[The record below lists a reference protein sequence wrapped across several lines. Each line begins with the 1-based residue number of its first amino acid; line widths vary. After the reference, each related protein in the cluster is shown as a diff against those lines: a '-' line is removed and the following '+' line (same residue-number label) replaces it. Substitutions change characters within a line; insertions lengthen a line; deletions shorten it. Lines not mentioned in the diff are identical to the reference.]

1 MKTKYFLYFL
11 VIIISVF
18 CLIACGGGG
27 GGGGDDPDPPST
39 PWLCFTASENS
50 TVSTKTII
58 DGAVSSAAPALE
70 YSKDDGTTWTDF
82 ELFYYDA
89 GDNLITAGTTVE
101 LASGEK
107 MYIRA
112 KGTNAAFSDF
122 ASGSDYRFIRF
133 LLTGTIAAS
142 GNIMSLLDKDCKS
155 TVIPSD
161 FCFYILFQNCI
172 SLTSAPDLPATSLTQ
187 VCYGDMFYGC
197 TSLIAAPELPATTL
211 AAGCYSNMFQGCTS
225 LTDAP
230 VLPAKTLAYACYE
243 GMFAN
248 CSALT
253 TVPTL
258 PATTLEEF
266 CYNGMFDTC
275 TSLVNAPEI
284 KATSLANSSCCGMFI
299 RCAALTKI
307 TVHFTDWNTAG
318 HATDNWVTDVA
329 AAGDFYCPAG
339 LDTSVAGTNK
349 NPAGWTIH
357 ELL

>member
-1 MKTKYFLYFL
+1 MKTKYFLFIL
-11 VIIISVF
+11 AIIISVF
-18 CLIACGGGG
+18 SLIACGGG
-27 GGGGDDPDPPST
+27 GGGGDDPDPPAN
-39 PWLCFTASENS
+39 WLCFTASADS
-50 TVSTKTII
+50 TVSTNTKT
-58 DGAVSSAAPALE
+58 DGTVSSAAPTLE

-82 ELFYYDA
+82 ELSYYDA
-89 GDNLITAGTTVE
+89 LDNLITAGTTVA

-112 KGTNAAFSDF
+112 KGTNTAFSDF

-142 GNIMSLLDKDCKS
+142 GNVMSLVDKDCKS

-161 FCFYILFQNCI
+161 FCFYILFQYCT
-172 SLTSAPDLPATSLTQ
+172 SLTSAPELPATTMTQ

-211 AAGCYSNMFQGCTS
+211 A
-225 LTDAP
+225 
-230 VLPAKTLAYACYE
+230 VACYD
-243 GMFAN
+243 GMFAE

-258 PATTLEEF
+258 PATTLEEG
-266 CYNGMFDTC
+266 CYSGMFDNC

-284 KATSLANSSCCGMFI
+284 KATTLANSSCYGMFI
-299 RCAALTKI
+299 RCVALAKI

-318 HATDNWVTDVA
+318 NATDNWVEYIP
-329 AAGDFYCPAG
+329 AGGHFYCPAG
-339 LDTSVAGTNK
+339 LDTSVAGPNK
-349 NPAGWTIH
+349 NPTGWTIH
-357 ELL
+357 ELP